1 MGGTPRLQQQVELEP
16 STGRVLGT
24 ELRHL
29 DLLWPDAV
37 RGHVNVLAHEREQA
51 RDEVSI
57 GEMDPH
63 VPQEDDES
71 LSQPYAEAGRLIYA
85 S

>member
-1 MGGTPRLQQQVELEP
+1 MRGTPRLQQQVELEP

-37 RGHVNVLAHEREQA
+37 GGHVNVLAHEREQA
-51 RDEVSI
+51 RDEVSV

-63 VPQEDDES
+63 VPQKDEAS
-71 LSQPYAEAGRLIYA
+71 LSQPYGEAGA
-85 S
+85 

>member
-37 RGHVNVLAHEREQA
+37 RGHVNVLTHEGEQA
-51 RDEVSI
+51 RDEVSV

-63 VPQEDDES
+63 MPQKDEAS
-71 LSQPYAEAGRLIYA
+71 LSQP
-85 S
+85 

>member
-1 MGGTPRLQQQVELEP
+1 MRGTPRLQQQVELEP

-29 DLLWPDAV
+29 YLLRPDTV
-37 RGHVNVLAHEREQA
+37 RGHMNMLAHEREQA
-51 RDEVSI
+51 GDEVSV

-63 VPQEDDES
+63 VPQEDEAS
-71 LSQPYAEAGRLIYA
+71 FSQPYAEAGA
-85 S
+85 